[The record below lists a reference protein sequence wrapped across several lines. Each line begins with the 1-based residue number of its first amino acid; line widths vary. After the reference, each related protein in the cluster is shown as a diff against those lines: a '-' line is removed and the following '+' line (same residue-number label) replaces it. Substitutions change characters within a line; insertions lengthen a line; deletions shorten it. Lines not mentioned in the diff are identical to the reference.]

1 MSHWVDCVGLVPF
14 KRERE
19 RKIEREREREGE
31 LKDVAFSVSVS
42 RTDSRDKKVT
52 N

>member
-1 MSHWVDCVGLVPF
+1 MSHWGECVGLVPF

-19 RKIEREREREGE
+19 RKIEREPR
-31 LKDVAFSVSVS
+31 DVAFSVSVS
-42 RTDSRDKKVT
+42 RTDSRDKVT